1 MTFERFVDKLRLW
14 GRPWLAGTEP
24 VELHRAILEE
34 IDAQVVAVGGGR
46 RVFPFDRVEV
56 KLLAP
61 TPEDAARLAA
71 IAEAAWDLDREAA
84 ARLKAAGAT
93 VPPGLAVS
101 LQVTEE
107 DAPAFAGRRY
117 AVAFRRAGAAA
128 RPAVAGTVD
137 AGVAAAVSVVSA
149 ASVAAPAAPS
159 AGSSGATAP
168 DFAGDSTAAEP
179 DGGLDP
185 TEVPTARLPLSPG
198 TDAGKAPSAGAART
212 AGAPGAA
219 GSASAGAG
227 AAEKPAPAAA
237 ARPTPPRAASGR
249 PPLHLSVLKGVAA
262 RGTYELDGERVYLG
276 RLDEVLDATGR
287 VKRRNDVA
295 FVEEGEI
302 NQTVSREHA
311 RIAWDADVGAWRLRD
326 ENSASGTLLFRA
338 GRSIEVSRHDRRGIR
353 LESGDEVYLGRAAL
367 RIEIGPVPPR

>member
-34 IDAQVVAVGGGR
+34 VDAQVVAVGGGR

-71 IAEAAWDLDREAA
+71 IAEAAWDLDREVA

-93 VPPGLAVS
+93 VPPGLAVT

-107 DAPAFAGRRY
+107 DAPAFAGRHY
-117 AVAFRRAGAAA
+117 AVAFRRAGAA
-128 RPAVAGTVD
+128 GK
-137 AGVAAAVSVVSA
+137 AAAA
-149 ASVAAPAAPS
+149 ALV
-159 AGSSGATAP
+159 
-168 DFAGDSTAAEP
+168 DAGDSTVDGP
-179 DGGLDP
+179 DDDLDP
-185 TEVPTARLPLSPG
+185 TETPTVRLPLTSPA
-198 TDAGKAPSAGAART
+198 DAGKAPPAA
-212 AGAPGAA
+212 AV
-219 GSASAGAG
+219 
-227 AAEKPAPAAA
+227 EKPAPPVP
-237 ARPTPPRAASGR
+237 PTPSPAFARTTPLGASGR
-249 PPLHLSVLKGVAA
+249 PPLRLSVLKGTAV

-311 RIAWDADVGAWRLRD
+311 RIAWDADAGAWRLRD